1 MLDKSRIN
9 ADNTQI
15 NADNIRVNPR
25 TNPRE
30 SAIFKYYLKMRR
42 PIKKRAVIDPDVKYS
57 DVLVAKFINKI
68 MEAGKKS
75 IARKIVYSALELAE
89 KQTKKPALEVFK
101 KAMDNVSPAVELR
114 SKRVGGANYQ
124 VPVEVR
130 TERRTAL
137 AIRWIVDS
145 ARSQKGKPMAE
156 KLAGEFA
163 NAFNN
168 TGGAIKKKQDVQR
181 MAEANK
187 AFAHFSW

>member
-1 MLDKSRIN
+1 
-9 ADNTQI
+9 
-15 NADNIRVNPR
+15 
-25 TNPRE
+25 
-30 SAIFKYYLKMRR
+30 MRR
-42 PIKKRAVIDPDVKYS
+42 PIKKRAVVDPDVKYS

-68 MEAGKKS
+68 MEGGKKS

-89 KQTKKPALEVFK
+89 KQTQKPALEVFK
-101 KAMDNVSPAVELR
+101 KALDNVSPGVELR

-145 ARSQKGKPMAE
+145 ARSQKGKPMAV
-156 KLAGEFA
+156 KLAEEFA
-163 NAFNN
+163 NASNN
-168 TGGAIKKKQDVQR
+168 TGGAVKKRQDVQR